1 MHITPLSDK
10 FNSVLGLLSGKGDQ
24 VSLSSLEM
32 KLFDSVEFCLA
43 LLGTIPVPIFIVNKD
58 GRVIT
63 LSAGRRGS
71 DVNDL
76 VCAHVAGEATNNS
89 GKWIVTPKS
98 QEDCIFCSTVSKVKA
113 TGIKASAKGEW
124 KICGPDGKTSSMIV
138 TLHAAPANIKDEE
151 FILVAVE
158 DQTEV
163 EKLRGLLPIC
173 MECNKIHE
181 VDTDKWVRIDQY
193 VTDRSPAKF
202 SHGLCPQCAERLLKE
217 IEK

>member
-1 MHITPLSDK
+1 MHISPLADK
-10 FNSVLGLLSGKGDQ
+10 LNSVLGLISGKGEEMP
-24 VSLSSLEM
+24 LSSLEM

-43 LLGTIPVPIFIVNKD
+43 LLGTIPVPIFIVNKA

-63 LSAGRRGS
+63 LSSGRLGS
-71 DVNDL
+71 DVSEL
-76 VCAHVAGEATNNS
+76 ICSHVAGEANGS
-89 GKWIVTPKS
+89 GQWTVPANPPA
-98 QEDCIFCSTVSKVKA
+98 DCIFCSTVAKVVA
-113 TGIKASAKGEW
+113 TGKKASAKGEW
-124 KICGPDGKTSSMIV
+124 IVSNPDGKPVSMIV
-138 TLHAAPANIKDEE
+138 VLHAAPANIKDED

-173 MECNKIHE
+173 MECNKIH
-181 VDTDKWVRIDQY
+181 DMDSGRWVRIDQY

-217 IEK
+217 IEN